1 MASREPGSPAPMHAA
16 PHTADD
22 AAKLDMSGSLYM
34 RLVDGTSM
42 SAFFV
47 FEYLLAVEVWHG
59 FVQLGLGAQALWVVP
74 VAFIA
79 GYLSADFA
87 SGLFHFLA
95 DNYGSTSKPFV
106 GPVFIRPFREHHI
119 DPEAITRH
127 DFLEVNGANC
137 AMSLPIVISTWL
149 FLPVGANLLTLF
161 LGAYV
166 GLFLFGIFLT
176 NQFHSWAH
184 LKRPPAIIRALQRSG
199 LILGP
204 EHHQRHHTPPFNTY
218 YCITSG
224 WLNPLLARTRF
235 FERIYEPLRRVLEP
249 IFGVADEVGG
259 TSQLDAA
266 APVAVAVAQ
275 PQPEA

>member
-1 MASREPGSPAPMHAA
+1 MPTLTSGPVDDAQAPVAIPAA
-16 PHTADD
+16 PHTGAN
-22 AAKLDMSGSLYM
+22 AARLDMSGSLYM
-34 RLVDGTSM
+34 RAADAGSM
-42 SAFFV
+42 TAFFV
-47 FEYLLAVEVWHG
+47 FEYLLAVEVWRG
-59 FVQLGLGAQALWVVP
+59 LVGLGAEGHAAWLVP
-74 VAFIA
+74 VAFVA
-79 GYLSADFA
+79 GYVTADFA

-119 DPEAITRH
+119 DPLAITRH

-137 AMSLPIVISTWL
+137 AMSLPIVISTYML
-149 FLPVGANLLTLF
+149 LPVGANLLTVF

-166 GLFLFGIFLT
+166 ALFLFGIFLT

-184 LKRPPAIIRALQRSG
+184 VADPPRLIRALQRSG

-224 WLNPLLARTRF
+224 WLNPVLARTRF
-235 FERIYEPLRRVLEP
+235 WERIYEPLRRVLEP
-249 IFGVADEVGG
+249 VFRAANEAGG
-259 TSQLDAA
+259 TDHRRHS
-266 APVAVAVAQ
+266 
-275 PQPEA
+275 

>member
-1 MASREPGSPAPMHAA
+1 MPTLTSGPVDDAQAPVAMHAA
-16 PHTADD
+16 PHTEAD
-22 AAKLDMSGSLYM
+22 AARLDMSGSLYM
-34 RLVDGTSM
+34 RAVDAGSM
-42 SAFFV
+42 TAFFV
-47 FEYLLAVEVWHG
+47 FEYLLAVEVWRG
-59 FVQLGLGAQALWVVP
+59 LVGLGAEGHAAWLVP
-74 VAFIA
+74 VAFVA
-79 GYLSADFA
+79 GYVTADFA

-119 DPEAITRH
+119 DPLAITRH

-137 AMSLPIVISTWL
+137 AMSLPIVISTYML
-149 FLPVGANLLTLF
+149 LPVGANLLTVF

-166 GLFLFGIFLT
+166 ALFLFGIFLT

-184 LKRPPAIIRALQRSG
+184 VADPPRLIRALQRSG

-224 WLNPLLARTRF
+224 WLNPVLARTRF
-235 FERIYEPLRRVLEP
+235 WERIYEPLRRVLEP
-249 IFGVADEVGG
+249 VFGVADEVGG
-259 TSQLDAA
+259 TDHKRHS
-266 APVAVAVAQ
+266 
-275 PQPEA
+275 

>member
-1 MASREPGSPAPMHAA
+1 MSSPESGSPLAMHAA
-16 PHTADD
+16 PHTAAD

-34 RLVDGTSM
+34 RLVDGGSM
-42 SAFFV
+42 TVFFLL
-47 FEYLLAVEVWHG
+47 EYLLAAEVWHG
-59 FVQLGLGAQALWVVP
+59 FVQLGAAAHAGWLVP
-74 VAFIA
+74 VAFLA
-79 GYLSADFA
+79 GYITADFA
-87 SGLFHFLA
+87 SGFFHFLA

-119 DPEAITRH
+119 DPRAITRH

-137 AMSLPIVISTWL
+137 AMSVPVLLATWM
-149 FLPVGANLLTLF
+149 FLPVGANLFTLF

-184 LKRPPAIIRALQRSG
+184 VERPPRVIRALQRSG

-224 WLNPLLARTRF
+224 WLNPLLARSRF
-235 FERIYEPLRRVLEP
+235 FERIHEPLRRMLEP
-249 IFGVADEVGG
+249 VFGVADEVG
-259 TSQLDAA
+259 AA
-266 APVAVAVAQ
+266 TNAPDHHTR
-275 PQPEA
+275 